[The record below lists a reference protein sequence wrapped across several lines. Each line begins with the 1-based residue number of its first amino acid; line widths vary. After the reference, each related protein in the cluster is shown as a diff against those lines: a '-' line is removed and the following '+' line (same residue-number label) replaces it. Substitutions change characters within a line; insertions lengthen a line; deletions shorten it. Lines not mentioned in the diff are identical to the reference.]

1 MDTNRPAQGNAARA
15 LILELDYTVLNGHET
30 LLNLFKKRLA
40 KEGIDL
46 TAFDTA
52 RYLDGRPFAAGIG
65 ALCEA
70 KGKETVDAPEVA
82 AECQAEFSAAMD
94 TAIAS
99 LPKAALDGVA
109 DLLKKDFGKII
120 VLSCASE
127 EALKAAFESV
137 ATPNLLLVHENA
149 NIYGSTAWEALR
161 RVCRKNSL
169 VERLIAILVGSGYS
183 VKSAITA
190 GMGVLAMVNPLVEY
204 QDFTGADALVSEF
217 NVETANELF
226 RLLRIPN
233 A

>member
-1 MDTNRPAQGNAARA
+1 MDTNHPAKGNSARA
-15 LILELDYTVLNGHET
+15 LILELDYTVLNGHKI
-30 LLNLFKKRLA
+30 LLDLFIKRLA

-46 TAFDTA
+46 TPFDAA
-52 RYLDGRPFAAGIG
+52 RYLDGHLFAAGIG
-65 ALCEA
+65 ALCKA
-70 KGKETVDAPEVA
+70 KGMQTVDSPTVA
-82 AECQAEFSAAMD
+82 TECQTAFSAAMD

-109 DLLKKDFGKII
+109 ELLKKDFGKVI

-127 EALKAAFESV
+127 AALQAAFASV
-137 ATPNLLLVHENA
+137 ASPNLLLAHENA
-149 NIYGSTAWEALR
+149 TVYASTAWETLR

-169 VERLIAILVGSGYS
+169 IERLIAILVGSGYS

-190 GMGVLAMVNPLVEY
+190 GMGVLAIVNPIVEY

-226 RLLRIPN
+226 RLLRISDD
-233 A
+233 

>member
-1 MDTNRPAQGNAARA
+1 MDTNHPAQNNLTRA
-15 LILELDYTVLNGHET
+15 LILELDYTVLNGHQILQDIFT
-30 LLNLFKKRLA
+30 KRLA
-40 KEGIDL
+40 DEGIDL
-46 TAFDTA
+46 TTFDAA

-70 KGKETVDAPEVA
+70 KGKQMVDAPTVA
-82 AECQAEFSAAMD
+82 TECQTAFSAAMD

-99 LPKAALDGVA
+99 LPKAALDGVSE
-109 DLLKKDFGKII
+109 LLKKSFGKVI

-127 EALKAAFESV
+127 AALQTAFASV
-137 ATPNLLLVHENA
+137 VSPDLLLVHENA
-149 NIYGSTAWEALR
+149 TIYGSTAWETLR

-169 VERLIAILVGSGYS
+169 IERLIAILVGSGYS

-190 GMGVLAMVNPLVEY
+190 GMGVLARVNPIVEY

-226 RLLRIPN
+226 RLLRISN
-233 A
+233 T